1 MNRNKLHFG
10 AGQAKI
16 LEIIKKSIDK
26 DHKEKRRSFQK
37 LLEKVTMKIHV
48 SKLH

>member
-1 MNRNKLHFG
+1 MNRNKLHLG
-10 AGQAKI
+10 AGHAKI

-26 DHKEKRRSFQK
+26 DHKEKRRSFHR
-37 LLEKVTMKIHV
+37 LLEKVTMKIQS